1 MELKDILQVLIA
13 IAVPL
18 IMGYIGYLNGR
29 IRQLEKDVK
38 NLEVQTAL
46 NTKDGVTFEK
56 YFNEFKADIKLEMQ
70 ELKSLLSSMKDWFEF
85 GGKHVNKIFAS
96 LANL

>member
-1 MELKDILQVLIA
+1 MEGLKDIIQILIP

-18 IMGYIGYLNGR
+18 IMAYIGYLNGR

-38 NLEVQTAL
+38 MLEVQTAL

-56 YFNEFKADIKLEMQ
+56 YFDEFKADIKKEMQ
-70 ELKSLLSSMKDWFEF
+70 DIKDILNR
-85 GGKHVNKIFAS
+85 KD
-96 LANL
+96 

>member
-1 MELKDILQVLIA
+1 MDGLKDIIQILIP

-18 IMGYIGYLNGR
+18 IMAYIGYLNGR

-38 NLEVQTAL
+38 MLEVQTAL

-56 YFNEFKADIKLEMQ
+56 YFDEFKADIKKEMQ
-70 ELKSLLSSMKDWFEF
+70 DIKDILNR
-85 GGKHVNKIFAS
+85 KD
-96 LANL
+96 

>member
-1 MELKDILQVLIA
+1 MGELKDIFSVLIP

-18 IMGYIGYLNGR
+18 IMAYIGYLNGR

-38 NLEVQTAL
+38 MLEVQTAL

-56 YFNEFKADIKLEMQ
+56 YFDEFKADIKKEMQ
-70 ELKSLLSSMKDWFEF
+70 DIKDILNR
-85 GGKHVNKIFAS
+85 NKD
-96 LANL
+96 